1 MSQMDIPKKNNTK
14 GAPTGKP
21 KEASKPVTTAAQTT
35 PAIPVKVAPMFR
47 KIDWLTFGV
56 TFLIIWVIYLWT
68 LAPELT
74 LEDSGELCTGSYYA
88 GIPHPP
94 GYPFWAIYSWFWTAI
109 LPIGNVAWRVEV
121 GQSFAAAMG
130 CGMLALMVSRGG
142 SMLIEGI
149 EELKGVTRQWE
160 NAICIVSG
168 FVSGMLLG
176 LDGFMWG
183 ESVVINRISVFG
195 VPWLIA
201 VILCLMR
208 WAYAPQQRRYLY
220 LAMFLY
226 GICATIHQTL
236 LLSAMGVELLIILAQ
251 PKLGRSF
258 VLANSVLYVAIT
270 ILKSSLHIPALDAMA
285 TVETDI
291 FNVVGLASIAA
302 YVWLSVVTKI
312 SPQELLRDGAWLAIF
327 TFGILAAASWG
338 IFGAL
343 LALASLAA
351 FVKLAW
357 DTRKT
362 DVGWLVIIICGIAWF
377 VGVSFYFYEAVSG
390 MTDPPMQWGYPRTVE
405 GFFHALSRGQYS
417 SMSSSGFFESPA
429 RMGFQLWYV
438 LEGLSNS
445 FSWVFM
451 FIGLLPFLFM
461 HKMHRRERGW
471 IVGLTSI
478 YICLALLLVRLLD
491 VTPDRSTADLNE
503 VFFTGSHA
511 LFALMI
517 GYGLTL
523 LAAYV
528 ATHYEKARRWCFIGG
543 GVAVLLAI
551 WCLVLAVDGLFFGQA
566 GKLQISWLPFQDWE
580 GWGYLGFG
588 PDGQYGFFQIFHW
601 IGQAFAKDQYGLPV
615 FANLILVAL
624 PVIFLITLMAY
635 RSRGP
640 VLILLALFLV
650 MPVYSGLTHWYNSEQ
665 RNHWFGYWFGHDM
678 FTPPFTDTDGK
689 LSYDNVRRAE
699 LMKDPEKAKL
709 IYPEM
714 ARNTI
719 LFGGTDPGRFC
730 PTYIIFCESFIPH
743 YCQPKQDQKFDRRDV
758 YIITQN
764 ALADGTYLDYLRAQ
778 YNRSK
783 QVDPPFFSRLF
794 RYVAALAG
802 VGKGNVATDGGDLGN
817 GDSGSAVVEFIC
829 NLLNHT
835 LDVPFT
841 KWGAYVEKYRRAR
854 GVYPPNEIYIPSPED
869 SQNCFQSYEE
879 DVARRQQLGQLKP
892 GEDVNVENG
901 RVQVSGQVAVMEI
914 NGLLCKVI
922 FDNNPTNEFYVEESF
937 PLDWMYNYE
946 TPFGVIMK
954 INRTPVTELSDD
966 DFRRDHEFW
975 SKYSERLCGNWI
987 TYDTSVK
994 EIADFV
1000 ERTYIQHNYYGYTG
1014 NRAFVRD
1021 TDAQKAFSKLRS
1033 SQAGMYAWR
1042 CAANCPPEFRQKSP
1056 ASQEALRRETDFA
1069 FKESFAFCPYS
1080 PEAVFRYINFLLQ
1093 YGRFDDALIVAE
1105 TCQKLDPFNDQ
1116 ISGTVD
1122 QLKGYQKQNAQR
1134 AQAVSQIDSMEN
1146 MARTNPDNVPNLI
1159 RLGGTYLSMQQT
1171 NRGYAL
1177 LDQAISSSNIIY
1189 SDATLVAQYFGQLG
1203 YIPGFVKALNKM
1215 VALAPD
1221 QPEPRYHLAE
1231 VMAVTGHVP
1240 EALQNLQ
1247 TALDL
1252 SRKQTPPN
1260 NLLTQVQSDPNF
1272 NSLRNLPEFQKI
1284 ISSN

>member
-1 MSQMDIPKKNNTK
+1 
-14 GAPTGKP
+14 
-21 KEASKPVTTAAQTT
+21 
-35 PAIPVKVAPMFR
+35 
-47 KIDWLTFGV
+47 L
-56 TFLIIWVIYLWT
+56 
-68 LAPELT
+68 
-74 LEDSGELCTGSYYA
+74 
-88 GIPHPP
+88 
-94 GYPFWAIYSWFWTAI
+94 
-109 LPIGNVAWRVEV
+109 GN
-121 GQSFAAAMG
+121 
-130 CGMLALMVSRGG
+130 
-142 SMLIEGI
+142 I
-149 EELKGVTRQWE
+149 
-160 NAICIVSG
+160 
-168 FVSGMLLG
+168 
-176 LDGFMWG
+176 
-183 ESVVINRISVFG
+183 
-195 VPWLIA
+195 
-201 VILCLMR
+201 
-208 WAYAPQQRRYLY
+208 
-220 LAMFLY
+220 
-226 GICATIHQTL
+226 
-236 LLSAMGVELLIILAQ
+236 
-251 PKLGRSF
+251 RS
-258 VLANSVLYVAIT
+258 IT
-270 ILKSSLHIPALDAMA
+270 
-285 TVETDI
+285 V
-291 FNVVGLASIAA
+291 
-302 YVWLSVVTKI
+302 
-312 SPQELLRDGAWLAIF
+312 
-327 TFGILAAASWG
+327 
-338 IFGAL
+338 
-343 LALASLAA
+343 ALASLAA
-351 FVKLAW
+351 FIKLAW
-357 DTRKT
+357 DVRKT
-362 DVGWLVIIICGIAWF
+362 DVGWLVIIICGIVWF
-377 VGVSFYFYEAVSG
+377 LGVSFYFYEAVSG

-417 SMSSSGFFESPA
+417 SMSGSGFFDNPG
-429 RMGFQLWYV
+429 RMAFQLWYV
-438 LEGLSNS
+438 LQGLADS
-445 FSWVFM
+445 FSWVFL
-451 FIGLLPFLFM
+451 FIGLLPFLFL

-471 IVGLTSI
+471 IIGLTAVYLLLSV
-478 YICLALLLVRLLD
+478 LLVRLLD
-491 VTPDRSTADLNE
+491 VAPDRSTADLNE
-503 VFFTGSHA
+503 VFFTASHA

-528 ATHYEKARRWCFIGG
+528 ATHYEKARRWCFVGG
-543 GVAVLLAI
+543 WVAVVLAI
-551 WCLVLAVDGLFFGQA
+551 WCLVLGVDGLFFGKA
-566 GKLQISWLPFQDWE
+566 GKMQISWLPFDSWE

-588 PDGQYGFFQIFHW
+588 PSGQYGFLDIFHW
-601 IGQAFAKDQYGLPV
+601 MGRAFATDQYGLPV
-615 FANLILVAL
+615 LANLMLIAL
-624 PVIFLITLMAY
+624 PVVFLITLLAY
-635 RSRGP
+635 RKRGP

-650 MPVYSGLTHWYNSEQ
+650 MPIYSGLTHWYTSEQ

-689 LSYDNVRRAE
+689 FSYDNVRRAE

-794 RYVAALAG
+794 RYIAALAG
-802 VGKGNVATDGGDLGN
+802 VGKGSVATDGGDLGS
-817 GDSGSAVVEFIC
+817 GDSGSAMVEAIC
-829 NLLNHT
+829 NLLNYT

-841 KWGAYVEKYRRAR
+841 KWGAYVEKYRRAA

-879 DVARRQQLGQLKP
+879 DVAHRQQTGQLKP
-892 GEDVNVENG
+892 GEDVNIENG

-966 DFRRDHEFW
+966 VFRRDHEFW

-1000 ERTYIQHNYYGYTG
+1000 ERTYIQHNYKGFTG
-1014 NRAFVRD
+1014 DRAFVRD
-1021 TDAQKAFSKLRS
+1021 EDAQKAFSKLRS

-1042 CAANCPPEFRQKSP
+1042 CAPNCPPEFRQKSA
-1056 ASQEALRRETDFA
+1056 ASQEALRRETDFS
-1069 FKESFAFCPYS
+1069 FKQAFAFCPYS

-1093 YGRFDDALIVAE
+1093 YGRFEDALIVAE

-1116 ISGTVD
+1116 ISGTVE
-1122 QLKGYQKQNAQR
+1122 QLKGYQKQNAER
-1134 AQAVSQIDSMEN
+1134 AQAVSQIDSMES
-1146 MARTNPDNVPNLI
+1146 MARTNPANIPNLI

-1171 NRGYAL
+1171 NRGYEL
-1177 LDQAISSSNIIY
+1177 LDQAISSSNINY

-1203 YIPGFVKALNKM
+1203 NIPGFVKALNRM
-1215 VALAPD
+1215 VVLAPD

-1231 VMAVTGHVP
+1231 VMAVTGHAT

-1252 SRKQTPPN
+1252 SRKQNPPN
-1260 NLLTQVQSDPNF
+1260 NLLSQAQTDPNF
-1272 NSLRNLPEFQKI
+1272 NNIRNLPEFQKV
-1284 ISSN
+1284 ISAN

>member
-1 MSQMDIPKKNNTK
+1 MDIPKKNNAK
-14 GAPTGKP
+14 GAATGKP
-21 KEASKPVTTAAQTT
+21 KETAKPATPAAQTV
-35 PAIPVKVAPMFR
+35 PAPPAKVAPMFR

-56 TFLIIWVIYLWT
+56 TFLIVWAIYLWT

-74 LEDSGELCTGSYYA
+74 LEDSGELCTGSFYA

-109 LPIGNVAWRVEV
+109 LPMGNVAWRVEV

-130 CGMLALMVSRGG
+130 CGMLALMVSRGS

-149 EELKGVTRQWE
+149 EELKGVTRLWE
-160 NAICIVSG
+160 NAICIISG

-208 WAYAPQQRRYLY
+208 WAYAPQQRRYIY

-236 LLSAMGVELLIILAQ
+236 LLSAMGVELLVIMAQ

-258 VLANSVLYVAIT
+258 VLTNSVLYIAIT
-270 ILKSSLHIPALDAMA
+270 IVKNSLHIPALDAMA
-285 TVETDI
+285 PVEMDI
-291 FNVVGLASIAA
+291 FTVVGIASIAS
-302 YVWLSVVTKI
+302 YIWLCVITKI
-312 SPQELLRDGAWLAIF
+312 SPQELLRDGAWLGIF
-327 TFGILAAASWG
+327 MFFILAAASWG

-343 LALASLAA
+343 LAIASLAT
-351 FVKLAW
+351 FIKLAW
-357 DTRKT
+357 DTRKVDT
-362 DVGWLVIIICGIAWF
+362 GWLVIIICGIAW
-377 VGVSFYFYEAVSG
+377 VLGVSFYFYEAVSG

-417 SMSSSGFFESPA
+417 SMSSSGFFESPG

-438 LEGLSNS
+438 VEGLADS

-451 FIGLLPFLFM
+451 FVGLLPFLFLR
-461 HKMHRRERGW
+461 KMHRRERGW
-471 IVGLTSI
+471 IIGLTAI
-478 YICLALLLVRLLD
+478 YICLSLVLVRLLD
-491 VTPDRSTADLNE
+491 VTPDRSASDLNE
-503 VFFTGSHA
+503 VFFTASHA

-523 LAAYV
+523 LAAFV
-528 ATHYEKARRWCFIGG
+528 ATHYEKARRWCFVGG

-551 WCLVLAVDGLFFGQA
+551 YCLVKAVGKLFFGQA
-566 GKLQISWLPFQDWE
+566 GQMQISWLPFHSWE
-580 GWGYLGFG
+580 GWGYLAFG
-588 PDGQYGFFQIFHW
+588 PDGQFGLSDIFHW
-601 IGQAFAKDQYGLPV
+601 IGQAFARDQYGLPV
-615 FANLILVAL
+615 FANLILIAL
-624 PVIFLITLMAY
+624 PVIFIVALLTY
-635 RSRGP
+635 RKRGP

-650 MPVYSGLTHWYNSEQ
+650 MPVYSGLTHWYTSEQ

-699 LMKDPEKAKL
+699 LMKDPEKAKI

-783 QVDPPFFSRLF
+783 QIDPPFFSRLF
-794 RYVAALAG
+794 RYAAALAG
-802 VGKGNVATDGGDLGN
+802 VGKGNVATDGGDLGS
-817 GDSGSAVVEFIC
+817 GDSGSAVVEAIC
-829 NLLNHT
+829 NMLNYT

-841 KWGAYVEKYRRAR
+841 KWGAYVEKYRRAE
-854 GVYPPNEIYIPSPED
+854 GVYPPKEIYIPSPED

-892 GEDVNVENG
+892 GEDVNIENG

-954 INRTPVTELSDD
+954 INR
-966 DFRRDHEFW
+966 H
-975 SKYSERLCGNWI
+975 
-987 TYDTSVK
+987 
-994 EIADFV
+994 
-1000 ERTYIQHNYYGYTG
+1000 
-1014 NRAFVRD
+1014 
-1021 TDAQKAFSKLRS
+1021 
-1033 SQAGMYAWR
+1033 AG
-1042 CAANCPPEFRQKSP
+1042 
-1056 ASQEALRRETDFA
+1056 
-1069 FKESFAFCPYS
+1069 
-1080 PEAVFRYINFLLQ
+1080 
-1093 YGRFDDALIVAE
+1093 
-1105 TCQKLDPFNDQ
+1105 
-1116 ISGTVD
+1116 
-1122 QLKGYQKQNAQR
+1122 
-1134 AQAVSQIDSMEN
+1134 
-1146 MARTNPDNVPNLI
+1146 
-1159 RLGGTYLSMQQT
+1159 
-1171 NRGYAL
+1171 
-1177 LDQAISSSNIIY
+1177 
-1189 SDATLVAQYFGQLG
+1189 
-1203 YIPGFVKALNKM
+1203 
-1215 VALAPD
+1215 
-1221 QPEPRYHLAE
+1221 H
-1231 VMAVTGHVP
+1231 
-1240 EALQNLQ
+1240 
-1247 TALDL
+1247 
-1252 SRKQTPPN
+1252 
-1260 NLLTQVQSDPNF
+1260 
-1272 NSLRNLPEFQKI
+1272 
-1284 ISSN
+1284 

>member
-1 MSQMDIPKKNNTK
+1 MDIPKKNNTK
-14 GAPTGKP
+14 GSPASKP
-21 KEASKPVTTAAQTT
+21 KETAKQPPAPPT
-35 PAIPVKVAPMFR
+35 PPVKVPPMFR
-47 KIDWLTFGV
+47 RIDWLA
-56 TFLIIWVIYLWT
+56 LIIVFVSVWAVYLWT

-130 CGMLALMVSRGG
+130 CGLLALMVSRGS

-160 NAICIVSG
+160 NAICLVSG

-195 VPWLIA
+195 VPWLIG
-201 VILCLMR
+201 VIVCLMR
-208 WAYAPQQRRYLY
+208 WTYAPQQRRYLY

-226 GICATIHQTL
+226 GLCATIHQTL
-236 LLSAMGVELLIILAQ
+236 LLSAMGVELLVILAQ

-258 VLANSVLYVAIT
+258 VLANS
-270 ILKSSLHIPALDAMA
+270 ILFAVISIAKSALHIPALDNMA
-285 TVETDI
+285 PVESGI
-291 FNVVGLASIAA
+291 FDAVGISSIAA
-302 YVWLSVVTKI
+302 YIWLAILTKI
-312 SPQELLRDGAWLAIF
+312 SLQELLRDAAWLGIF
-327 TFGILAAASWG
+327 LFGVLAAASWG
-338 IFGAL
+338 TFGGL
-343 LALASLAA
+343 LATASLVA
-351 FVKLAW
+351 FIKLAW
-357 DTRKT
+357 DTRKV
-362 DVGWLVIIICGIAWF
+362 DFGWLVIILCGLAWF
-377 VGVSFYFYEAVSG
+377 LGVSFYIYEAISG

-405 GFFHALSRGQYS
+405 GFFHALGRGQYGG
-417 SMSSSGFFESPA
+417 MSSSGFFESPG
-429 RMGFQLWYV
+429 RMGFQLWYLV
-438 LEGLSNS
+438 QGLSDS

-451 FIGLLPFLFM
+451 FVGLLPFLFL

-471 IVGLTSI
+471 IIGLTAI
-478 YICLALLLVRLLD
+478 YFCLGVVLVRLLD
-491 VTPDRSTADLNE
+491 VTPDRSASDLNE
-503 VFFTGSHA
+503 VFFTASHA

-523 LAAYV
+523 LAAYL
-528 ATHYEKARRWCFIGG
+528 ATHYEKARLWCFVGG
-543 GVAVLLAI
+543 GFAVILAVY
-551 WCLVLAVDGLFFGQA
+551 CLVDAIGKLFFGQA
-566 GKLQISWLPFQDWE
+566 GQLQVSWLPFHDWT
-580 GWGYLGFG
+580 GWGFLAFG
-588 PDGQYGFFQIFHW
+588 PDGQFGIFEIFHW
-601 IGQAFAKDQYGLPV
+601 VGQAFTKNQYGLPV
-615 FANLILVAL
+615 FASLILLAL
-624 PVIFLITLMAY
+624 PVIFIIALLVY
-635 RSRGP
+635 RKRGP
-640 VLILLALFLV
+640 VLILLALFTV
-650 MPVYSGLTHWYNSEQ
+650 TPVYSGLTHWYRSEQ

-699 LMKDPEKAKL
+699 LMKDPEKAKI

-783 QVDPPFFSRLF
+783 QQDPYFFSELSKYIF
-794 RYVAALAG
+794 GIALGQDRA
-802 VGKGNVATDGGDLGN
+802 
-817 GDSGSAVVEFIC
+817 DSGFCRLV
-829 NLLNHT
+829 NNTLLQV
-835 LDVPFT
+835 LDRPFT
-841 KWGAYVEKYRRAR
+841 AWGAYVEKYRRAE

-869 SQNCFQSYEE
+869 SQKCFE
-879 DVARRQQLGQLKP
+879 DYTSDVQTRMMHDQQFPNEPKQIRP
-892 GEDVNVENG
+892 GEDVNLDNG
-901 RVQVSGQVAVMEI
+901 RVQVSGQIAVMEI

-954 INRTPVTELSDD
+954 INRTPVTELSDEV
-966 DFRRDHEFW
+966 FRRDHEFW
-975 SKYSERLCGNWI
+975 SKYSARLCGNWI

-1000 ERTYIQHNYYGYTG
+1000 ERVYIHNNYTG
-1014 NRAFVRD
+1014 FTGDRAFVRD

-1042 CAANCPPEFRQKSP
+1042 CSPNTCPPEFRQKSA

-1069 FKESFAFCPYS
+1069 FKQSFAFCPYS

-1105 TCQKLDPFNDQ
+1105 TSHKLDPFNDQ
-1116 ISGTVD
+1116 LSDTIN
-1122 QLKGYQKQNAQR
+1122 QLKSYQKQNAER
-1134 AQAVSQIDSMEN
+1134 SQAISQIADMEN
-1146 MARTNPDNVPNLI
+1146 MARTNPANLQNLV
-1159 RLGGTYLSMQQT
+1159 RLGSTYLSLQQT
-1171 NRGYAL
+1171 NRGVQL
-1177 LDQAISSSNIIY
+1177 LNQAINNSNISY
-1189 SDATLVAQYFGQLG
+1189 QDTAVAAQDFAQLG
-1203 YIPGFVKALNKM
+1203 NIGEFEIALRKM
-1215 VALAPD
+1215 VSLAPD
-1221 QPEPRYHLAE
+1221 QSEPRFHLAE
-1231 VMAVTGHVP
+1231 VLAVTGHSAD
-1240 EALQNLQ
+1240 ALETLK
-1247 TALDL
+1247 TAIAL
-1252 SRKQTPPN
+1252 SRKQIPSPP
-1260 NLLTQVQSDPNF
+1260 LSSQAQVDPNF
-1272 NSLRNLPEFQKI
+1272 NNIRNLPEFQKLV
-1284 ISSN
+1284 SSN